1 MKTVGILG
9 TGRMGVRLAE
19 GFAKAGTPVILGSR
33 DPQRAERIVAGL
45 KVVGMT
51 PGSYEQAAKA
61 EFVLPAMFLRDGMVT
76 TLQPYRRALAGKI
89 FIDITNPFNDDYS
102 DFILPWDTSG
112 AEELQRQFPES
123 RIVGAFKNV
132 WWEVFDAPSF
142 DGAVSDV
149 FVVGNDPSAKQAF
162 LDIAKPMPFR
172 FVDAGRLANAR
183 IVERMTLL
191 SGELG
196 QRYGYFPRMNY
207 RFVGEPWRP
216 GCADRY
222 AHLIAPAPKGGV
234 Q

>member
-1 MKTVGILG
+1 MTTVGILG

-19 GFAKAGTPVILGSR
+19 AFAKAGTQVILGSR
-33 DPQRAERIVAGL
+33 DLRRAERIVEGM
-45 KVVGMT
+45 KVGGIT
-51 PGSYEQAAKA
+51 PGAYDQAVRA

-76 TLQPYRRALAGKI
+76 TLWSYRERLAGKV

-102 DFILPWDTSG
+102 DFILPWETSG
-112 AEELQRQFPES
+112 AEELQRQFPET

-132 WWEVFDAPSF
+132 WWEVFDAPTF

-149 FVVGNDPSAKQAF
+149 FVVGDDQAAKQAF
-162 LDIAKPMPFR
+162 IEIAEPMPFR

-183 IVERMTLL
+183 VVERMTLL

-216 GCADRY
+216 GQADRH
-222 AHLIAPAPKGGV
+222 AHLIAPVPEGGA
-234 Q
+234 

>member
-1 MKTVGILG
+1 MTTVGILG

-19 GFAKAGTPVILGSR
+19 AFAKVGARVVLGSR
-33 DPQRAERIVAGL
+33 DPRRAERIVEGM
-45 KVVGMT
+45 KVCGIL
-51 PGSYEQAAKA
+51 PGTYDQAVQA

-76 TLQPYRRALAGKI
+76 ALRPYRERLAGKI

-112 AEELQRQFPES
+112 AEELQRQFPET

-132 WWEVFDAPSF
+132 WWEVFDAPTF

-149 FVVGNDPSAKQAF
+149 FVVGDDQAAKQAF
-162 LDIAKPMPFR
+162 VDIAEQMPFR

-183 IVERMTLL
+183 VVERMTLL

-196 QRYGYFPRMNY
+196 QRYGFFPRMNY
-207 RFVGEPWRP
+207 RFVGEPWTP
-216 GCADRY
+216 GCADRH
-222 AHLIAPAPKGGV
+222 AHLIAPASEGAV
-234 Q
+234 R

>member
-19 GFAKAGTPVILGSR
+19 AFAKAGHRVLLGSR
-33 DPQRAERIVAGL
+33 EARRAERIVDGL
-45 KVVGMT
+45 NLIGIT
-51 PGSYEQAAKA
+51 PGAYAQAVEAD
-61 EFVLPAMFLRDGMVT
+61 FVLPAMFLRDGMVT
-76 TLQPYRRALAGKI
+76 TLQPYRDRLAGKI

-112 AEELQRQFPES
+112 AEELSRQFPEV

-132 WWEVFDAPSF
+132 WWEVFDAPIF

-149 FVVGNDPSAKQAF
+149 FVVGDDQAAKQAF
-162 LDIAKPMPFR
+162 IEIVEPMPFR

-207 RFVGEPWRP
+207 RFVGESWTP
-216 GCADRY
+216 GRADRH
-222 AHLIAPAPKGGV
+222 AHLINSSRDEVTP
-234 Q
+234 

>member
-1 MKTVGILG
+1 MTTVGILG

-19 GFAKAGTPVILGSR
+19 AFAKSGTQVILGSR
-33 DPQRAERIVAGL
+33 DPRRAKRIVEGM
-45 KVVGMT
+45 KVGGIT
-51 PGSYEQAAKA
+51 PGTYDQAVRA

-76 TLQPYRRALAGKI
+76 TLRPYREWLAGKV

-112 AEELQRQFPES
+112 AEELQRQFPET

-132 WWEVFDAPSF
+132 WWEVFDAPTF

-149 FVVGNDPSAKQAF
+149 FVVGDDQAAKQA
-162 LDIAKPMPFR
+162 LIDIAEPMPFR

-183 IVERMTLL
+183 VVERMTLL

-207 RFVGEPWRP
+207 RFVGEPWTP
-216 GCADRY
+216 GRADRH
-222 AHLIAPAPKGGV
+222 AHLIAPAPEGGV
-234 Q
+234 